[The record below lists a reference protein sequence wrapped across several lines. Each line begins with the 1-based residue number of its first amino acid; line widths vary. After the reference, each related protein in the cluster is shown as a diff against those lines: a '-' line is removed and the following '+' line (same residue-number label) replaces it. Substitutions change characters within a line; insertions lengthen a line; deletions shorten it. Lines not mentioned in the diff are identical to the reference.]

1 MMILPAAVSEK
12 NRGLRRNTL
21 DSGVDV
27 WQGINVGHG
36 KFGKILRSF
45 VMKKPEKIIFLFFD
59 TKII

>member
-1 MMILPAAVSEK
+1 MILPAAVSEK

-36 KFGKILRSF
+36 KFGKNLGLILH
-45 VMKKPEKIIFLFFD
+45 EKTGKYYFSDFWH
-59 TKII
+59 